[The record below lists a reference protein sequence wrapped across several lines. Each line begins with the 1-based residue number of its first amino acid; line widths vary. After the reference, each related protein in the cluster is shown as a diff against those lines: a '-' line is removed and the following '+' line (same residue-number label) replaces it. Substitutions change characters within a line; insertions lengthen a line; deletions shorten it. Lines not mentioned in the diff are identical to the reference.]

1 MRWEYNDNYRDMF
14 DDNVH
19 KDILIVPHQ
28 TNVVPNPGDKPFIT
42 SKVPKMVANP
52 DYLPEPEPKQE
63 DTRTL
68 HQKRKYIPKK
78 KTVGTTVTYDFED
91 VAWTIENDDIIKEKF
106 EYTNSI
112 NSGDNLSFSSCESA
126 MFKVTIRNNKTYK
139 YIGTGEET
147 DPEEDP
153 THWAWAP
160 DVPNLQ
166 NYQIY
171 DPESDEFLIGEV
183 QAHAVVKLYVYFNHD
198 SSTLLYLGMFIVEED
213 KTSDNGYEREI
224 TAYDFMYTFREMDI
238 INWYKHLFD
247 GIDYNDNDYQKDYGT
262 STSTSGTSKGH
273 NWKRK
278 PQAEWILGNALKDL
292 FDNFCAYKPTAKEG
306 QAVIG
311 NWEKYADDGANRQY
325 NQDTKEYDGYGM
337 PIKLDPELFEVGGV
351 KKEYSI
357 PSEAYNGE
365 NGNPSDAKFHECY
378 GYMNILELP
387 IRKNNKIVQGGAL
400 SCGKFLEDIGIL
412 AGRYPVIRLDQIVDG
427 DYIDVEDDPN
437 VGYNMYEKCI
447 LTFKPIRRG
456 DRDNKIPADNQF
468 DNSDIVKG
476 FKWDNH
482 KVDEVLRMCISK
494 YSDKNEAFI
503 NISNGLTD
511 KQKTY
516 INPKSQDY
524 APELVKSI
532 YVNQNTFVAYL
543 DVNDKNLK
551 DSGTSEGTSE
561 SDTDKPT
568 KADYQRIIDLLDTK
582 KVMNSLL
589 YQGYKNIRYR
599 SYIPYEM
606 TVVSDLCREAGDRIK
621 IHFLDKITGEEVDIY
636 TYILERKTTGIQK
649 MMDTYAAKGDTNSVV
664 FTNYQASTTYNQGN
678 MPYQSLTG
686 IMPSS
691 NEDVDS
697 STGETSGVIDG
708 FDMNIFCEVVRNMG
722 VRFLDEP
729 TKCEAYFSKG
739 GTVGPSTETI
749 TYVPVDTDIGD
760 WDGVY
765 PTEGDKSTHGL
776 AYSAKDPSTGSW
788 SDYPVA
794 KGDPVEFILN
804 EDDNCYYFYSLN
816 GEWIKH
822 RCITKY
828 YDGLLSQC
836 SSVILPDELAPG
848 DTDPNIEINGI
859 PVTAEIGDYMIIW
872 SNHCYNLSGL
882 DNFATPSDPNY
893 AYQAYYISPGVWSN
907 QSAGNP
913 NRRLIYNG
921 SGNVELLVPLFV
933 LSEDI
938 TMKTIGTTDI
948 YKCSNANSLIVNGS
962 YRITPNYG
970 DYLLYDDEAPIGYVD
985 ENNVIHRDYRLNSHT
1000 YIYPGIWFNMS
1011 TVERYGE
1018 SLPYRTI
1025 QYTTSGGTSGPSV
1038 LLKWSDPPNIT
1049 TYEPHPC
1056 TWEGTVVIRK
1066 EGSAPIHRWDGVKVV
1081 RSTTRDKYK
1090 DDPYED
1096 TEIEI
1101 NKTYYYGF
1109 FPYYTMLDDED
1120 HPIRCYRFTKSIKVE
1135 TTVNVKT
1142 PTIESVELESAS
1154 QTRGTRAA
1162 SSKKKNN
1169 AIVTYNIPKLD
1180 IGEYTECKLLIKKD
1194 EIPDSE
1200 ADADRVVDIDP
1211 NETSVTVKKLTGLS
1225 KYYFV
1230 AYVYTNQD
1238 QESESDYKELDTV
1251 EDETEWNFDY
1261 TGEIEEWTAPYTGIY
1276 SLETWGAQGG
1286 DATDGAN
1293 IARGGYGAYAY
1304 GEVFLQEG
1312 DKLYVNVGGQNGYGG
1327 GGNGLVTYDVKNIAK
1342 TLNYEHIKSGAN
1354 YSNLTEW
1361 YLTDWWLYFGQINEN
1376 QPVRYADDKFYFLET
1391 DASTADNTQVHTL
1404 VPVPRLTNVVNIKF
1418 KVRRTEVRST
1428 THWNQL
1434 YLNFVYIGD
1443 NNSYNR
1449 VYIINVNSPVQEG
1462 NLIVTTPNLNEWYE
1476 FETGEISISMIDYV
1490 EFVRTYAGYDIKD
1503 IEITC
1508 ST

>member
-28 TNVVPNPGDKPFIT
+28 TNVIPNPGDKPFIT

-52 DYLPEPEPKQE
+52 DYLPEPKPKE
-63 DTRTL
+63 KDTRTL
-68 HQKRKYIPKK
+68 HQKRMYIPKK

-126 MFKVTIRNNKTYK
+126 MFKVTIRNNKSYK

-247 GIDYNDNDYQKDYGT
+247 GIDYNQSDFEDEYGT
-262 STSTSGTSKGH
+262 STSTSGTSKGPK
-273 NWKRK
+273 WKRE
-278 PQAEWILGNALKDL
+278 PQAEWILGDALKDL
-292 FDNFCAYKPTAKEG
+292 FKNFCTYKPTAKEG

-311 NWEKYADDGANRQY
+311 NWEKYKNDGANKDY
-325 NQDTKEYDGYGM
+325 NEKNKEYDGYGM
-337 PIKLDPELFEVGGV
+337 PIKLDPELFEVDGV

-365 NGNPSDAKFHECY
+365 NGDPSDAKFHECY

-412 AGRYPVIRLDQIVDG
+412 AGRYPVIRLDQIEDG
-427 DYIDVEDDPN
+427 DYIDVEDDPDI
-437 VGYNMYEKCI
+437 GYNMYEKCI

-511 KQKTY
+511 KQKAY

-551 DSGTSEGTSE
+551 DNGTSEGTSE

-708 FDMNIFCEVVRNMG
+708 FDMNMFCEVVRNMG

-739 GTVGPSTETI
+739 KEAPSKEITFHHIWDNSGFTDYTI
-749 TYVPVDTDIGD
+749 LHNGDTTN
-760 WDGVY
+760 
-765 PTEGDKSTHGL
+765 P
-776 AYSAKDPSTGSW
+776 
-788 SDYPVA
+788 
-794 KGDPVEFILN
+794 ILIIN
-804 EDDNCYYFYSLN
+804 EDDEDEEVTAVPYDYVGNRFYN
-816 GEWIKH
+816 NE
-822 RCITKY
+822 Y
-828 YDGLLSQC
+828 YDTINDRGGIQSLHIYT
-836 SSVILPDELAPG
+836 VNNEWVYTGIGDEIGEG
-848 DTDPNIEINGI
+848 DYQIIKNVEDFYEGSTKTNIEIKAKYYIDEN
-859 PVTAEIGDYMIIW
+859 TSAYTRKW
-872 SNHCYNLSGL
+872 KL
-882 DNFATPSDPNY
+882 DTIHY
-893 AYQAYYISPGVWSN
+893 AYN
-907 QSAGNP
+907 
-913 NRRLIYNG
+913 
-921 SGNVELLVPLFV
+921 
-933 LSEDI
+933 
-938 TMKTIGTTDI
+938 TTDDPI
-948 YKCSNANSLIVNGS
+948 TWNTWENISSMGTIDSDVTVQAKFGTVITYKEG
-962 YRITPNYG
+962 T
-970 DYLLYDDEAPIGYVD
+970 
-985 ENNVIHRDYRLNSHT
+985 NNLVYT
-1000 YIYPGIWFNMS
+1000 YIYPGVWAEGTHTLSYPNSISYRDS
-1011 TVERYGE
+1011 TK
-1018 SLPYRTI
+1018 S
-1025 QYTTSGGTSGPSV
+1025 SV

-1081 RSTTRDKYK
+1081 RSTTRDQYK
-1090 DDPYED
+1090 DEPYED

-1162 SSKKKNN
+1162 SGKKKNN

-1211 NETSVTVKKLTGLS
+1211 NETSVTIKKLTGLS
-1225 KYYFV
+1225 RYYFV
-1230 AYVYTNQD
+1230 AYVYTSQD

-1327 GGNGLVTYDVKNIAK
+1327 GGTS
-1342 TLNYEHIKSGAN
+1342 E
-1354 YSNLTEW
+1354 
-1361 YLTDWWLYFGQINEN
+1361 
-1376 QPVRYADDKFYFLET
+1376 
-1391 DASTADNTQVHTL
+1391 
-1404 VPVPRLTNVVNIKF
+1404 
-1418 KVRRTEVRST
+1418 
-1428 THWNQL
+1428 
-1434 YLNFVYIGD
+1434 
-1443 NNSYNR
+1443 
-1449 VYIINVNSPVQEG
+1449 
-1462 NLIVTTPNLNEWYE
+1462 
-1476 FETGEISISMIDYV
+1476 
-1490 EFVRTYAGYDIKD
+1490 
-1503 IEITC
+1503 
-1508 ST
+1508 